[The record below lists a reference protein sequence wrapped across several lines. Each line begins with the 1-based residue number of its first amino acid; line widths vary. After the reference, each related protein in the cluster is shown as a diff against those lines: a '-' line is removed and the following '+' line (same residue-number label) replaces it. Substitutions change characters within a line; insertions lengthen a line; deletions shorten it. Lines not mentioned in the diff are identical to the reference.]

1 MRRIGMAAMAVA
13 VGAVLG
19 ATGACGEEAVGGA
32 SAVEEAWRAIQS
44 LGLEVDESAA
54 MAAAAE
60 AVLRTADPGAK
71 VYGAEEWAA
80 LSSDGTEGEGG
91 AEVESLPTGI
101 GYVKIRRMD
110 AAAADAAAAALL
122 RWAEEGV
129 VGAVLDVRGAGGR
142 DENAVE
148 RVAGLFAARNG
159 SWRWKVREA
168 GGEKES
174 VRGEGGGEE
183 QVKYPVMVLTDG
195 ETSGAAELLA
205 AVFGG
210 GVRGGMTV
218 GTVTAGDPMVREAV
232 EIGGGRM
239 AVLRARVVETGDG
252 RRYDGREGVEPDVAL
267 SEAALAEVPEEA
279 EEPTVSFRRTKKG
292 VLDEEKEDKELRER
306 VKEDAVLRRA
316 VDVIQGLEALGYGG

>member
-1 MRRIGMAAMAVA
+1 MAVA
-13 VGAVLG
+13 MGTAWGVVGAHGEGTMEG
-19 ATGACGEEAVGGA
+19 AD
-32 SAVEEAWRAIQS
+32 AVETVWGAIRA

-54 MAAAAE
+54 WAAASE
-60 AVLRTADPGAK
+60 AILRSADPGAK
-71 VYGAEEWAA
+71 VYGPEEWAA
-80 LSSDGTEGEGG
+80 LAGEDSDGEGG

-110 AAAADAAAAALL
+110 AAAAETAEEALL
-122 RWAEEGV
+122 RWAGEGA

-142 DENAVE
+142 DAEAVE
-148 RVAGLFAARNG
+148 KVSGLFAARNG
-159 SWRWKVREA
+159 SWRWKVLEA
-168 GGEKES
+168 KGEKES
-174 VRGEGGGEE
+174 VRGAGGGEG
-183 QVKYPVMVLTDG
+183 QVRYPTMVLTDG

-210 GVRGGMTV
+210 SVRGGMTV
-218 GTVTAGDPMVREAV
+218 GTITAGDPMVRDAV
-232 EIGGGRM
+232 ELGGGRM

-252 RRYDGREGVEPDVAL
+252 RRYDGMKGVEPDVAL

-279 EEPTVSFRRTKKG
+279 EEPAVSFRRTKKG
-292 VLDEEKEDKELRER
+292 VLDEEKEDNALRER